1 MNKNIFFR
9 RLALILAIGTLV
21 KSPAP
26 AQPKPAPQLLDLY
39 SIGFPAWDYQ
49 PAAWN
54 INVLKIFDN
63 KLYLGYGDA
72 TINTGPTD
80 VIYYDLESKK
90 FVKEFTVDDEG
101 IYQYQVIDG
110 KLVIPGVDATEEWD
124 FGNIYVLD
132 KSGWVK
138 HRSITKG
145 IHVFDAVS
153 YKNKWYVGTG
163 NYSEFTKEE
172 TFAFGAILGSA
183 DSCKTWKY
191 EYITPCDKNGV
202 YRISALISYKDKLYA
217 FPYAYV
223 GYSLEEVPAEYR
235 QYLGKPYVEDG
246 KEYYLVSIDNAF
258 GNTDAVCYNGSL
270 WQPADLVPDPQAY
283 HTRPVV
289 FRDKLILSVIS
300 GKYISSVSDYIEQ
313 KGKLPDNVKTSLY
326 VFDGLKTEK
335 LTFAYELIRDILPKQ
350 DKLYILYFNKGQN
363 LIAETTDLKTWK
375 YYLLPA
381 SVKKPLSIETDGNVF
396 YVGAADGNVF
406 RAALNAQV
414 TSGTA
419 AGRLPVKFYGAAE
432 TAKEAQRYWAA
443 VTGWKTLGRAA
454 KYSCEIKTDNAIEIK
469 TDNLSGLIVYL
480 PLDLVDK
487 SKLLTLEI
495 DGQQIFKDK
504 SSGFSSF
511 DLSLKNGKWRAAK
524 GNKTPG
530 SFKTKDIVVGRAG
543 SDLSRKG
550 DDPETG
556 NWQADVIKWAGKTDI
571 ALVTRGSVRKD
582 IRKGD
587 ITAADVYNQ
596 NYRNTICIFKAKGAD
611 IRRMLEYNIKQ
622 PARGDKIQVSGF
634 DFAYNAAKDPQK
646 NVITAL
652 RLAPD
657 KEYSVATSNYIVQEA
672 KNIVGDEIK
681 AEDTYQSVIEA
692 TIKWLQE
699 NKKIGAIS
707 PRIKINKLD

>member
-1 MNKNIFFR
+1 MNEKNISQGLVLF
-9 RLALILAIGTLV
+9 LAILV
-21 KSPAP
+21 LWKSPAP
-26 AQPKPAPQLLDLY
+26 AQPKQAPQLLDLY

-49 PAAWN
+49 PDAWN
-54 INVLKIFDN
+54 VNVLKIFDN

-90 FVKEFTVDDEG
+90 FVKEFSVDDEG

-124 FGNIYVLD
+124 FGNLYVLE

-163 NYSEFTKEE
+163 NYCEFTKDEG
-172 TFAFGAILGSA
+172 FAFGAILSSA

-235 QYLGKPYVEDG
+235 QYLGQPYVEDG

-283 HTRPVV
+283 RTRPAV
-289 FRDKLILSVIS
+289 FQDKLILSVIS
-300 GKYISSVSDYIEQ
+300 GKGINSVSDYIEQ
-313 KGKLPDNVKTSLY
+313 KGKLPGNVKTSLY

-335 LTFAYELIRDILPKQ
+335 LNFEYDLIRDILPQQ

-363 LIAETTDLKTWK
+363 LIAETSDLRTWK
-375 YYLLPA
+375 YRLLP
-381 SVKKPLSIETDGNVF
+381 SFIKKPLSIEADGNVF
-396 YVGAADGNVF
+396 YVGAADGNIF
-406 RAALNAQV
+406 RADLNAQSI
-414 TSGTA
+414 SGTA
-419 AGRLPVKFYGAAE
+419 TDRLPVKFYGAAE

-443 VTGWKTLGRAA
+443 VTGWITLGRTA
-454 KYSCEIKTDNAIEIK
+454 KYSCEIKAGNAIEIK
-469 TDNLSGLIVYL
+469 TDNLSGLLVY
-480 PLDLVDK
+480 PPFDLMDK
-487 SKLLTLEI
+487 SKLLTLDI
-495 DGQQIFKDK
+495 DGQQVFKGK

-524 GNKTPG
+524 GNKKPG
-530 SFKTKDIVVGRAG
+530 SFKPKEIVVGRAG
-543 SDLSRKG
+543 LDLSRKG
-550 DDPETG
+550 DDPITG

-587 ITAADVYNQ
+587 ITAADVFDQ

-611 IRRMLEYNIKQ
+611 IKRMLEYNIKQ
-622 PARGDKIQVSGF
+622 PGRGDKIQVSGF
-634 DFAYNAAKDPQK
+634 DLAYDAAKDPQK
-646 NVITAL
+646 NVITAFQL
-652 RLAPD
+652 VPD

-672 KNIVGDEIK
+672 KNILGDEIK
-681 AEDTYQSVIEA
+681 AEDTHQSVIEV